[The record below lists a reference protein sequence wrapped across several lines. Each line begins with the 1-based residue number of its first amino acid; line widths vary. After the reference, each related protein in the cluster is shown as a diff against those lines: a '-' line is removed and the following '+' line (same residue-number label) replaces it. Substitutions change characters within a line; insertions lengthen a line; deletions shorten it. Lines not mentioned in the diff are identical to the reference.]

1 VRETLVIFRRE
12 LKSLFLSPIAYVFG
26 VLFLLVQLTVTILLG
41 TLTDGVQAS
50 MQVFFRVLPWVLL
63 IFVPALTMRLWAE
76 ERKLGTIELLM
87 TFPVRAHHPVLG
99 KFAASVAFLAF
110 VLVLTVGLPLTLGV
124 YGGVDWP
131 AVLAMYAAS
140 VLFACSYVAVGM
152 FFSSLTKDQVVA
164 MLLSVVTLAVLFLL
178 GWPVL
183 IEYVVEW
190 MPAWAVD
197 ALNGISPFKYFQSI
211 ARGVVDTRDV
221 VYFACFCGFFLYA
234 NALVLKARRQQ
245 G

>member
-1 VRETLVIFRRE
+1 
-12 LKSLFLSPIAYVFG
+12 
-26 VLFLLVQLTVTILLG
+26 
-41 TLTDGVQAS
+41 
-50 MQVFFRVLPWVLL
+50 
-63 IFVPALTMRLWAE
+63 
-76 ERKLGTIELLM
+76 
-87 TFPVRAHHPVLG
+87 
-99 KFAASVAFLAF
+99 
-110 VLVLTVGLPLTLGV
+110 
-124 YGGVDWP
+124 
-131 AVLAMYAAS
+131 
-140 VLFACSYVAVGM
+140 
-152 FFSSLTKDQVVA
+152 

-190 MPAWAVD
+190 LPAWAVD

-221 VYFACFCGFFLYA
+221 VYFTCFCGFFVYA